1 MKGRWAPWLRSSG
14 VWPSFNFRPLVQA
27 SVGITDEAGTV
38 SNIRPQRNSTYM
50 PSSLNNRYKAL
61 QSPLPPPSHTLH
73 TRTTSIM
80 PGTSIPL
87 FSANAMFK
95 ENPWQ
100 SSLDFYYWNQPFCT
114 TYVLDEKCWANNI
127 TDSNSQACRFTRSR
141 YIDITTPAMSE
152 GSSGR
157 LWKITS

>member
-95 ENPWQ
+95 EKLNPYD
-100 SSLDFYYWNQPFCT
+100 SKPMAIVFGLLLLKSTFLH
-114 TYVLDEKCWANNI
+114 YVCLRWKVLG
-127 TDSNSQACRFTRSR
+127 QQHH
-141 YIDITTPAMSE
+141 ITTPAMSE